1 MAPFP
6 ESESMTIKRLEV
18 AIRKKDMHLLKDG
31 AYKLHEKFHTGH
43 KFEFLSELEQI
54 LEYVKTS
61 DIPLEITE
69 ILCPTIEEIL
79 AGQNGETSAAQMPQ
93 MPQDIQTSSAVMQ
106 ISKTEEKIPEIKEE
120 DIKLQGEAY
129 EEYMAQK
136 EAARELE
143 EPEESLANTAVK
155 EESRGAYGSNTSYT
169 AAPSASVQKEEVHA
183 DKPATADDIVLFY
196 DDKSSDIDYSLIKDY
211 RNKLNNLFSLQNHS
225 SDYSLLKDIAT
236 LNNIVNTKIFDL
248 NEILSVLK
256 TSKSRV
262 SFVTTS
268 QSSEITKILSQKE
281 IEFEIP
287 FVKDSGSNGFSFI
300 PMLGLS
306 NIFVCSNCNLRSLK
320 GDLSAKTLSVQCP
333 NCDSAAFP
341 DLYAINSY
349 NPDCN
354 PIFWH
359 RAFGAFVKSKV
370 WIIINPPLDE
380 NKEIIFDFIKTA
392 CECSKPRRIYLF
404 SKENDKR
411 EFYKNMFLK
420 TLPDCDLRSNYLNI
434 EQLCEDYIRTQ
445 ISGKM
450 NEKY

>member
-79 AGQNGETSAAQMPQ
+79 DLPKENTAAAAPQ
-93 MPQDIQTSSAVMQ
+93 EQIQPA
-106 ISKTEEKIPEIKEE
+106 IKEE
-120 DIKLQGEAY
+120 DIKLQGQAY
-129 EEYMAQK
+129 EEYMAQQEASEEIK
-136 EAARELE
+136 EFEENFIEDNIAPK
-143 EPEESLANTAVK
+143 EPEEKIVEQVQVIQTTPK
-155 EESRGAYGSNTSYT
+155 ETPVAEDVA
-169 AAPSASVQKEEVHA
+169 
-183 DKPATADDIVLFY
+183 LFY
-196 DDKSSDIDYSLIKDY
+196 DDNASDIDYLKIKEY
-211 RNKLNNLFSLQNHS
+211 RNKLNFLFSSHNDG
-225 SDYSLLKDIAT
+225 DYNLLKDIAI
-236 LNNIVNTKIFDL
+236 LNNLVNIKVFD
-248 NEILSVLK
+248 IDKVLSMLK
-256 TSKSRV
+256 TSKGKV
-262 SFVTTS
+262 SFITTS
-268 QSSEITKILSQKE
+268 QSSDLTKILKEKE
-281 IEFEIP
+281 INFEIP
-287 FVKDSGSNGFSFI
+287 FVKGTDTSDFTFI

-306 NIFVCSNCNLRSLK
+306 DIFVCSNCNLRSLK
-320 GDLSAKTLSVQCP
+320 SDFSTKTISVQCP

-341 DLYAINSY
+341 DLYAVNSY

-359 RAFGAFVKSKV
+359 RAFSSLVKSKI
-370 WIIINPPLDE
+370 WIFINPPLDE
-380 NKEIIFDFIKTA
+380 NKEVIFDFIKTA
-392 CECSKPRRIYLF
+392 SECSNPDRIYLF

-420 TLPDCDLRSNYLNI
+420 ALPNCDVRYNFYNI
-434 EQLCEDYIRTQ
+434 EQLCEEYIRANYRQ
-445 ISGKM
+445 
-450 NEKY
+450 N

>member
-43 KFEFLSELEQI
+43 KFEFLTQLEQI
-54 LEYVKTS
+54 LQYVKTS
-61 DIPLEITE
+61 DIPTEITD

-79 AGQNGETSAAQMPQ
+79 NPETVQNSQQQAVVSQKQ
-93 MPQDIQTSSAVMQ
+93 VISSESQ
-106 ISKTEEKIPEIKEE
+106 NLIKDE

-129 EEYMAQK
+129 EKYMAQQQNK
-136 EAARELE
+136 LKVEERILQEQPKQDFEHFEAPKSTYKISDNA
-143 EPEESLANTAVK
+143 
-155 EESRGAYGSNTSYT
+155 SN
-169 AAPSASVQKEEVHA
+169 
-183 DKPATADDIVLFY
+183 VLFFY
-196 DDKSSDIDYSLIKDY
+196 DDNSSDIDYNEIKNY
-211 RNKLNNLFSLQNHS
+211 RNRLNNLFSSQNHQ
-225 SDYSLLKDIAT
+225 DDFNLLKEIAV
-236 LNNIVNTKIFDL
+236 LNNIVDTKIYEIDK
-248 NEILSVLK
+248 ILSMLK
-256 TSKSRV
+256 TSKCSA

-268 QSSEITKILSQKE
+268 QSQDLTKILKEKE
-281 IEFEIP
+281 INFEIP
-287 FVKDSGSNGFSFI
+287 FVQKIDKNIQEGQKTFDFI

-306 NIFVCSNCNLRSLK
+306 NIFVCSNCNSRNLK
-320 GDLSAKTLSVQCP
+320 TDFSTKTLSVQCP

-354 PIFWH
+354 PIFWQ
-359 RAFGAFVKSKV
+359 RAFKAFAKSDI
-370 WIIINPPLDE
+370 WIIVNPPLDE

-392 CECSKPRRIYLF
+392 SDCAKPKRVYLF

-411 EFYKNMFLK
+411 EFYTNMFSKCFPEAQIL
-420 TLPDCDLRSNYLNI
+420 SNFINI
-434 EQLCEDYIRTQ
+434 EQLCQEFIRIQ
-445 ISGKM
+445 IANRI